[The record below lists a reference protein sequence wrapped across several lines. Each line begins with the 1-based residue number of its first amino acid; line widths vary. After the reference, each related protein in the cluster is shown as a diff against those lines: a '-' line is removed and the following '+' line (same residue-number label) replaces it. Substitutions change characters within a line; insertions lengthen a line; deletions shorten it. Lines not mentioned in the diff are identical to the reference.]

1 MGGVSGTR
9 TVGGIRSNGNSSM
22 SCFIWLPI
30 HEERLCL
37 LDTIEYVYIADYVH
51 IYIYIF
57 ARKRMTWGNG
67 WRTRYTLVS
76 SASPVSPKLH
86 IRNMMWFNHH
96 ACRYKYVSLYA
107 NKNKSRV
114 TNRRMSQDVRTSSTT
129 IRTSQHERMRTGQLC
144 TVGDVIIHAKPAI
157 IHTAA
162 YIHTYL
168 RISRTSHLPIV
179 RTQHPVHSFLYK
191 TYLLLDPLWQL
202 MLCQLAHSD
211 E

>member
-1 MGGVSGTR
+1 VGGVSGTR
-9 TVGGIRSNGNSSM
+9 SVGGIRSNGNSSM

-51 IYIYIF
+51 IYIYIYIF

-76 SASPVSPKLH
+76 SASPVSAKLH

-114 TNRRMSQDVRTSSTT
+114 TKRRIIQD
-129 IRTSQHERMRTGQLC
+129 
-144 TVGDVIIHAKPAI
+144 
-157 IHTAA
+157 
-162 YIHTYL
+162 
-168 RISRTSHLPIV
+168 V

-191 TYLLLDPLWQL
+191 TYLWWIG
-202 MLCQLAHSD
+202 MNAHSD
-211 E
+211 ITVKAHKCDGTMSNTKRIWI